1 MELTQGRT
9 VKIIAYMLIAL
20 AISQPIYTALF
31 LGAPDVD
38 RLFMWRFEA
47 IVFVLLAALAMS
59 AAITAKPFALGFSAI
74 ALAAL
79 LKLLA
84 VGLGLTQF
92 WPFAVVGEANAD
104 LTEVATSVVA
114 LSFFSYN
121 AGNILLGLA
130 AVVFGTAKSRA
141 GGGCVGRATSI
152 VGGLAILANALV
164 MIFGFQGAIPSPVGG
179 ATGVLASVLVGLC
192 LFSLSTED

>member
-20 AISQPIYTALF
+20 AVSQPIYTALF
-31 LGAPDVD
+31 LVAPDVD

-47 IVFVLLAALAMS
+47 VIFVLLAALSMS
-59 AAITAKPFALGFSAI
+59 AAITAKQFALGFSAI

-92 WPFAVVGEANAD
+92 WPFAAVGEANAD
-104 LTEVATSVVA
+104 LAEVATSVVA

-130 AVVFGTAKSRA
+130 AVVLGTAKSRA
-141 GGGCVGRATSI
+141 GGSIVGRATTI
-152 VGGLAILANALV
+152 VGALAILANALV
-164 MIFGFQGAIPSPVGG
+164 MMFGFQGAIPSPVGG
-179 ATGVLASVLVGLC
+179 ATGVLASVLIGLC
-192 LFSLSTED
+192 MFSINPEE